1 MGYGDDLLITAFA
14 AKIKKKYPERQI
26 VIGNSKEGTAFY
38 SRVWDYNPNI
48 ADCRNK

>member
-26 VIGNSKEGTAFY
+26 VIGNAKEGTAFY
-38 SRVWDYNPNI
+38 SRKLYATSHCI
-48 ADCRNK
+48 YC